1 MKLPV
6 QITFRNIPSSE
17 TVEEWIRAKAEKLET
32 FYERPIACRVAVE
45 LPHRHHR
52 RGSTYHVRI
61 ELWLPGGQ
69 IVVNHI
75 PNVSTG
81 LRHTGTF
88 VLTKR
93 LEPDRANRNLHLA
106 INDGFEAAARQL
118 RDYARRQRGDV
129 KTHAVRR
136 A

>member
-17 TVEEWIRAKAEKLET
+17 TVEEWIRAKAGKLET
-32 FYERPIACRVAVE
+32 FYERPIGCRVSIE

-52 RGSTYHVRI
+52 HGSPYHIRI
-61 ELWLPGGQ
+61 EIVLPGGE

-75 PNVSTG
+75 PNVTARLRQTG
-81 LRHTGTF
+81 QLI
-88 VLTKR
+88 LTKR
-93 LEPDRANRNLHLA
+93 LESDREHRNLRLA
-106 INDGFEAAARQL
+106 INDGFDAAARQL

-129 KTHAVRR
+129 KTHAFRR
-136 A
+136 V